1 MSRLEGEDTAMA
13 SVFLGLLAAVA
24 NRAENGVAHSSLV
37 VLNWNARPTNY
48 VVSTHSDESAL
59 LHHCDHFSLRDTEGR
74 KRTDTHKRAHTP
86 AHSPINKAHL
96 VSAAHCPV
104 RPNKEPSFP
113 LSDARAYTHT
123 RKQTNTDMYTDSCTI
138 RKITCGQWGELLNT
152 QTKTHTHTKCWAIT
166 LVERD
171 SAWYTCDTTIT
182 QSCTHN
188 ALKWQRQSQIPG
200 DWGLF
205 VCGFFIKKERRR
217 ERDRKTGCSFVLSCF
232 VICITKKIIKIT
244 GFYSAGWYLCGR
256 NYYNMLKMQIYQMS
270 YKKKMSE
277 FDHFVCFS
285 SEWSSRQINGIH
297 SNLIKNKS

>member
-113 LSDARAYTHT
+113 LSDVRAYTHT

-152 QTKTHTHTKCWAIT
+152 QTKTHTHTHT
-166 LVERD
+166 
-171 SAWYTCDTTIT
+171 SAEPL
-182 QSCTHN
+182 H
-188 ALKWQRQSQIPG
+188 
-200 DWGLF
+200 
-205 VCGFFIKKERRR
+205 
-217 ERDRKTGCSFVLSCF
+217 
-232 VICITKKIIKIT
+232 
-244 GFYSAGWYLCGR
+244 
-256 NYYNMLKMQIYQMS
+256 
-270 YKKKMSE
+270 
-277 FDHFVCFS
+277 
-285 SEWSSRQINGIH
+285 
-297 SNLIKNKS
+297 